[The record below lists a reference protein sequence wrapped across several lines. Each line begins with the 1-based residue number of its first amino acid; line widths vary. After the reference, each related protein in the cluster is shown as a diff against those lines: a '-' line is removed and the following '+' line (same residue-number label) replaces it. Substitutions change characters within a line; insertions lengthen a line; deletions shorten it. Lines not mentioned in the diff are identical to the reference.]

1 MKLTGKSILE
11 AKFVIMVT
19 AVINLKGAKVKNRLL
34 ISRKDL
40 CDLLDIKSKTLTNRL
55 GLYPE
60 YRKAQIKLPIGEMWD
75 LERVLSISIQISKNE
90 GET

>member
-1 MKLTGKSILE
+1 MKLTEKSILE

-40 CDLLDIKSKTLTNRL
+40 CDLLDIKSETLTNRL
-55 GLYPE
+55 GLYPK
-60 YRKAQIKLPIGEMWD
+60 YREAQIKGPIGEMWD